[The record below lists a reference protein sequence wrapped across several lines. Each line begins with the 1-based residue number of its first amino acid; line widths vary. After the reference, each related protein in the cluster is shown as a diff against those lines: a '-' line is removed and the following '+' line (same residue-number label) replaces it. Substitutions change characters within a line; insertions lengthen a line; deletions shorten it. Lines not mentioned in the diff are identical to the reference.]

1 MNFPHFQTIAAFALM
16 MIIPFLAW
24 DYFRRHQKRRASI
37 RFPSLAVVKRMPP
50 STAYRFRHLLTVFR
64 LIAIALIVTALAR
77 PQQGETLE
85 EVTTQGV
92 DIALILDVSS
102 SMKTMDLKPNR
113 MLSAKNVIE
122 NFIMGRKHDRIGL
135 VVFAGHSYTQ
145 CPMTLDY
152 NVLIQLL
159 RRVDFGHV
167 EDGTAIGT
175 GIINGVNRLRGST
188 AKSKVIVLLTDGQNN
203 SGEVDPVTAA
213 RAAQALGIKI
223 YTIGVGKE
231 GDQPIEVDD
240 PVFGKRIVA
249 VRSDVDMP
257 MLQEIAQLTGGK
269 CYRAQ
274 DSKAL
279 EDIYQTIDKLE
290 KSEIKTNSYSRY
302 RELFMPLAWLALLF
316 LMIESILAQ
325 TRFRKAP

>member
-1 MNFPHFQTIAAFALM
+1 MTWPHFQNPQAFVLLAL
-16 MIIPFLAW
+16 IPLLAL
-24 DYFRRHQKRRASI
+24 DYLRRHQQRRASI

-50 STAYRFRHLLTVFR
+50 STAYRLRHVLIVLR
-64 LIAIALIVTALAR
+64 LAAIALIVVALAR

-85 EVTTQGV
+85 EVSTQGV
-92 DIALILDVSS
+92 DITLILDVSS

-113 MLSAKNVIE
+113 MISAKKVIE
-122 NFIMGRKHDRIGL
+122 SFIMGRKHDRIGL

-145 CPMTLDY
+145 CPLTLDY
-152 NVLIQLL
+152 SVLTQLL

-175 GIINGVNRLRGST
+175 AILNGVNRLRGST

-213 RAAQALGIKI
+213 RAAQALGIKV
-223 YTIGVGKE
+223 YTIGVGKD

-249 VRSDVDMP
+249 IRSDVDMP
-257 MLQEIAQLTGGK
+257 MLQQIADLTGGK

-274 DSKAL
+274 DNQAL
-279 EDIYQTIDKLE
+279 QDIYQSIDKLE

-302 RELFMPLAWLALLF
+302 RELFMTLAYIALGL
-316 LMIESILAQ
+316 LILESLLAQ
-325 TRFRKAP
+325 TRFRKVP